1 MDCWNIT
8 SCIDNNNFK
17 NQIGL
22 TKDVVILGGGE
33 SGVGAALL
41 AKKLGLSV
49 FLSDG
54 KQLLPAFKKELDQ
67 AAIEYEEN
75 GHSVDLVYNTK
86 LLIKSPGIS
95 DNLAVIQ
102 QFHVKQIPVISEIEF
117 AYKHCQGKV
126 IGITGSNGK
135 STTTKLIHH
144 LLHENGIDAAL
155 GGNIGKSFAR
165 IVAEGI
171 HPWYVIEISSFQ
183 LDGTKDF
190 KPEIAVLLNITPD
203 HLDRYNYDFSLYA
216 NSKFLITKN
225 QNKDDHFIYFGKDQ
239 GILDHLKMAKGHAT
253 VDALEIK
260 INHKMELVVGG
271 FELSIQKIPI
281 KGEHNLINSS
291 CAIKTA
297 QIVGLTNDQIKNA
310 IVTFEN
316 LPHRLE
322 FVQNIKG
329 IDFINDSK
337 ATNVDSVSFAL
348 RAMDKPII
356 WIAGGTDKGNDYTLI
371 EKLVDSKVK
380 ALVCLGINNAALIN
394 AFKGQIDQIAETQS
408 AESAVR
414 TAYAMAKAGDVVL
427 LSPACAS
434 FDLFQNYED
443 RGDQFRAAVKKLGA
457 QQSNNN

>member
-1 MDCWNIT
+1 
-8 SCIDNNNFK
+8 
-17 NQIGL
+17 
-22 TKDVVILGGGE
+22 
-33 SGVGAALL
+33 
-41 AKKLGLSV
+41 
-49 FLSDG
+49 
-54 KQLLPAFKKELDQ
+54 
-67 AAIEYEEN
+67 
-75 GHSVDLVYNTK
+75 
-86 LLIKSPGIS
+86 
-95 DNLAVIQ
+95 
-102 QFHVKQIPVISEIEF
+102 
-117 AYKHCQGKV
+117 
-126 IGITGSNGK
+126 
-135 STTTKLIHH
+135 
-144 LLHENGIDAAL
+144 
-155 GGNIGKSFAR
+155 
-165 IVAEGI
+165 
-171 HPWYVIEISSFQ
+171 
-183 LDGTKDF
+183 
-190 KPEIAVLLNITPD
+190 
-203 HLDRYNYDFSLYA
+203 
-216 NSKFLITKN
+216 
-225 QNKDDHFIYFGKDQ
+225 
-239 GILDHLKMAKGHAT
+239 
-253 VDALEIK
+253 
-260 INHKMELVVGG
+260 
-271 FELSIQKIPI
+271 
-281 KGEHNLINSS
+281 
-291 CAIKTA
+291 
-297 QIVGLTNDQIKNA
+297 LTNDQIKNA